1 MITSSLFIRYIP
13 LQVAKVANYTSGLLL
28 SYVSKQLLLKF
39 RNQKIYKEFIA
50 TDAICLK
57 MEYPLGIMDFYLTQ
71 YDKLLTP
78 LMPNDNLKIVYS
90 SPNKSQFV
98 DINHFEI
105 ISLIGR
111 GASSEV
117 FQIREKSTAM
127 IYAMKA
133 MKLQEP
139 QSTIDQ
145 IINER
150 KILADLTHPFIVELY
165 YAFQSPKYIFLV
177 LDYCAGGELFYYIN
191 RFKKLNEAEARFVLC
206 EIILAIEYLHA
217 KGILYRDIKVLH
229 SIAREYAD

>member
-1 MITSSLFIRYIP
+1 
-13 LQVAKVANYTSGLLL
+13 
-28 SYVSKQLLLKF
+28 
-39 RNQKIYKEFIA
+39 
-50 TDAICLK
+50 
-57 MEYPLGIMDFYLTQ
+57 
-71 YDKLLTP
+71 
-78 LMPNDNLKIVYS
+78 
-90 SPNKSQFV
+90 
-98 DINHFEI
+98 
-105 ISLIGR
+105 
-111 GASSEV
+111 
-117 FQIREKSTAM
+117 M